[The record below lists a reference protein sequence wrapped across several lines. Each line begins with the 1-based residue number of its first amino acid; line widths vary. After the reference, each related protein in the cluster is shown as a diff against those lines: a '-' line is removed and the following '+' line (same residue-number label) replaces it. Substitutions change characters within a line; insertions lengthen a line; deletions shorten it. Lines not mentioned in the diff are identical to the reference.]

1 LLILQYN
8 QLLHEKESLL
18 RELKLSTQY
27 KKSSDITAGKNLLKK
42 LNESLTLNMKK
53 LKLFEEDYF
62 QRKNQINQIKKTL
75 DEYTTIIQKLIDQ
88 KKQCFNQINRITIEM
103 TGGKQDSKND
113 ININIIDST
122 SNLSS
127 AEKIRAFQKKAK
139 EIQSEIDILKSK
151 KSQTQLKLEEL
162 TPLFE
167 ILEEDHQSL
176 LEIINTDNK
185 RIEELQT
192 ELKNRIKDDK
202 STEILDIDLNDV
214 KSLRSSEEI
223 KINIEN
229 VDIELNKII
238 LPEHSF
244 NLQNPYDLSLII
256 KKLTELYE
264 KLHNDSQ
271 FVINE
276 NQNEI
281 SECFKQFNKLEN
293 SLSNIESIM
302 NKFLQEIN
310 IISQLRIILS
320 DDQKSF
326 LIRLRFIRRDKAQVK
341 FEELTTPEKVF
352 FIITF
357 YISIKLYIN
366 KPIIIFSNVSIL
378 NQYNKAGSIY
388 RTIRKILPLFEKDDS
403 LSKFNL
409 IFVIANLEL
418 KKKIKNLNII
428 TIKVS

>member
-1 LLILQYN
+1 MLILQYN

-62 QRKNQINQIKKTL
+62 QHKNQINQIKESL

-88 KKQCFNQINRITIEM
+88 KKQCFNQINRITREM